1 MKKWIAGI
9 LATVIGGVATGFFSG
24 HINYSQFSGM
34 IKSLTCDSTWEWD
47 ADRSKCVLSVTIPER
62 LISINLTQKIDT
74 AEGRID
80 FYLNKKRMPDKSG
93 VAQYKKS
100 PGTVHVVIPVMQGN
114 KMVGDT
120 KEVIFDTTQG
130 RVCALNGMRESTG
143 WMEKMKVD
151 YLLLLAECGVS
162 DERCTASLE
171 TSGQRVQVTI
181 KDIVA
186 VIAKE
191 C

>member
-1 MKKWIAGI
+1 MFKG
-9 LATVIGGVATGFFSG
+9 
-24 HINYSQFSGM
+24 
-34 IKSLTCDSTWEWD
+34 
-47 ADRSKCVLSVTIPER
+47 
-62 LISINLTQKIDT
+62 LISINLIQKIDT
-74 AEGRID
+74 TEGRID
-80 FYLNKKRMPDKSG
+80 FYLNKKRMSNKSG

-100 PGTVHVVIPVMQGN
+100 PGTVHVVIPVMKGDE
-114 KMVGDT
+114 MVGDAR
-120 KEVIFDTTQG
+120 EVIFDTTQG
-130 RVCALNGMRESTG
+130 QVCALHGMRETTG

-151 YLLLLAECGVS
+151 YLLLLAECGAS

-171 TSGQRVQVTI
+171 LSGERVQVTI